1 MNRRIISILLTAASL
16 GMCLNSSLALA
27 AWPDGKP
34 ISIVVPYAPGG
45 TSDALARLIAQHLGP
60 KLSTSVV
67 VVNKAGAS
75 GMIGEQ
81 AVAQAAP
88 DGFTVLYDATPLSI
102 NSHLQK
108 MPFDPEKDLLPV
120 MQVGVTPML
129 LSVPKSSSYSSAQDL
144 LKAAKQSAGKLT
156 FGSGGQGTVQYMA
169 LELMNQAANV
179 NMLHIPYKSG
189 GLAVTAVI
197 AAEVDMA
204 FLNLPAISGHVKNGT
219 VKALAITSANR
230 HPSFPD
236 VPTVA
241 EVIGKPYESYEW
253 NGIFVPKGV
262 APEIVSRLH
271 LALKEVLAMPE
282 VKTRFDSLGSQ
293 IVASSSEEF
302 RKFLLG
308 ESSRWATTVKAAG
321 IKKE

>member
-1 MNRRIISILLTAASL
+1 MKVL
-16 GMCLNSSLALA
+16 
-27 AWPDGKP
+27 
-34 ISIVVPYAPGG
+34 VF
-45 TSDALARLIAQHLGP
+45 
-60 KLSTSVV
+60 
-67 VVNKAGAS
+67 GAS

-102 NSHLQK
+102 NPHLQK

-129 LSVPKSSSYSSAQDL
+129 LTVPKSSSYASAQDL

-204 FLNLPAISGHVKNGT
+204 FFNLPAISGHVKNGT
-219 VKALAITSANR
+219 VKALAITSAHR

-241 EVIGKPYESYEW
+241 EVIGKPYESYE
-253 NGIFVPKGV
+253 FREMGV
-262 APEIVSRLH
+262 
-271 LALKEVLAMPE
+271 
-282 VKTRFDSLGSQ
+282 F
-293 IVASSSEEF
+293 
-302 RKFLLG
+302 
-308 ESSRWATTVKAAG
+308 
-321 IKKE
+321 